1 MAISIQKPISLS
13 KQNVQE
19 AAETLASAF
28 EDFPLFTFLLPE
40 KRNRLEKLKVIFEG
54 YVQHGLRYGQVYAT
68 SPKYEGV
75 AVVYNYEEINT
86 SLFAYFRCG
95 LLKFIRKLGMKDSLR
110 FVKITNYMLEL
121 HEKNMLEP
129 HWYIGPFGVDPVHQR
144 KGYGTFL
151 INEIVKITKNE
162 NWPYYLETNKEENID
177 FWQKFGFEVIE
188 VGIIPKSDV
197 KNWCMIRRVT

>member
-1 MAISIQKPISLS
+1 MVISIQKLIPLS

-54 YVQHGLRYGQVYAT
+54 YVRHGLRYGQVYAT
-68 SPKYEGV
+68 SLKHEGV
-75 AVVYNYEEINT
+75 AVLYNYEEINT

-95 LLKFIRKLGMKDSLR
+95 MFKFIRKLGLKDSLR
-110 FVKITNYMLEL
+110 FVKITDYMLEL
-121 HEKNMLEP
+121 HEKKMVEP
-129 HWYIGPFGVDPVHQR
+129 HWYIGPFGVDPLYQR

-151 INEIVKITKNE
+151 VNEIVKITKNE
-162 NWPYYLETNKEENID
+162 NWPYYLETNKEENVD
-177 FWQKFGFEVIE
+177 FWRRFGFEVVE
-188 VGIIPKSDV
+188 LGIIPKSDV
-197 KNWCMIRRVT
+197 KNWCMIKRVN